1 VPGGIGGVKVDEGE
15 PQLPGLIHGVDPHSV
30 KRTHAI
36 MGKKST
42 KHVEKIRDAMRAD
55 GYDMNY
61 PIDVAEHQGTLYI
74 LDGHHRAAAAKQTAT
89 PITIKL
95 ITNIREHK
103 GKLNTIEEVIESA
116 ENVGHDR
123 LEHHR
128 RR

>member
-1 VPGGIGGVKVDEGE
+1 VPGGIGEAKVGEGD
-15 PQLPGLIHGVDPHSV
+15 PQLPSLIHGVDPKPL

-36 MGKKST
+36 SGKGSTKRVEDLGKK
-42 KHVEKIRDAMRAD
+42 MRAD
-55 GYDMNY
+55 GYDSSF
-61 PIDVAEHQGTLYI
+61 PIDVAEYQGTLYI
-74 LDGHHRAAAAKQTAT
+74 LDGHHRAAAARQTAT
-89 PITIKL
+89 PITMQL

-103 GKLNTIEEVIESA
+103 GTLNTIEEVIESA